1 MPGGG
6 VPGGV
11 QARRKQGKAVWY
23 ELKLT
28 EGGVLELRMG
38 EKGKM
43 RWRSARRSGPAGQ
56 YEAFVDEQGRLAVF
70 IDDLVHWRSR

>member
-1 MPGGG
+1 M
-6 VPGGV
+6 
-11 QARRKQGKAVWY
+11 QARRKQGQALWY

-43 RWRSARRSGPAGQ
+43 RWRSARRSGPVGEP

-70 IDDLVHWRSR
+70 LGDLVHWRAR